1 MFELAA
7 GQVQQDERERTIAAA
22 LRRRQLL
29 ENQGAPDRTAT
40 ASAAAS
46 KAPRRDSVRVAARAD
61 R

>member
-29 ENQGAPDRTAT
+29 ETQGAPDRTAPV
-40 ASAAAS
+40 SAAAS
-46 KAPRRDSVRVAARAD
+46 TTPHRYSVRVPARAD